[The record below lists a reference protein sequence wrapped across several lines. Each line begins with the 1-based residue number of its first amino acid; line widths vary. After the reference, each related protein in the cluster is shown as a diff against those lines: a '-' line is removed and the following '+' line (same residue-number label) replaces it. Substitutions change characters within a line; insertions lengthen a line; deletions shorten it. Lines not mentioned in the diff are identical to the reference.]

1 MTKRKP
7 KSSDGLKGKIKPSRV
22 SRAAN
27 PYLEKFAFII
37 HPLDMGIVT
46 RRYKIANRIPERIT
60 ASMIKRK
67 KPWAISE
74 ITGIKSKTGR
84 EAIGWFVV
92 VPLLPSQILNLR
104 EKFVFKK
111 IIKGAEVAA
120 KLGAGIVGLGAFT
133 ALVGGA
139 GKEIA
144 DASEIAVTTGNTYTV
159 ATAIEGAQKA
169 SAMMGIE
176 MPQATVA
183 IIGATGSIGRIA
195 ANILSREAAFTYL
208 VGRNMEKLETLK
220 EEIESIRHYEEPAGR
235 RSNLI
240 PTIDISGAVRQADV
254 IISVS
259 SAVDAIINPA
269 DVKPGAVVC
278 DVARPRDIAEIV
290 AETRDDVLVIDGGVV
305 KVPGHVDF
313 HFDIGLPKGL
323 ALACMAETM
332 ILALEGR
339 YEDYTIGREI
349 SVEKVREMQAMAT
362 KHGFELAGF
371 RSFEK
376 ALSAEQIR
384 TIRRNAE
391 KALRK

>member
-1 MTKRKP
+1 
-7 KSSDGLKGKIKPSRV
+7 
-22 SRAAN
+22 
-27 PYLEKFAFII
+27 
-37 HPLDMGIVT
+37 MGIVT

-169 SAMMGIE
+169 SALMGIE

-183 IIGATGSIGRIA
+183 VIGATGSIGKIA
-195 ANILSREAAFTYL
+195 TNILSREAGLTYV
-208 VGRNMEKLETLK
+208 VGRDMARLEALRD
-220 EEIESIRHYEEPAGR
+220 ELPGNVVA
-235 RSNLI
+235 
-240 PTIDISGAVRQADV
+240 TINISDAVRRAD
-254 IISVS
+254 IIVSVS

-269 DVKPGAVVC
+269 DIKPGAVVC
-278 DVARPRDIAEIV
+278 DVARPRDIAEVV
-290 AETRDDVLVIDGGVV
+290 AETRNDVLVIDGGVV

-349 SVEKVREMQAMAT
+349 SVEQVREMQAMAA

-376 ALSAEQIR
+376 ALTDDQVR
-384 TIRRNAE
+384 NIRRNAA
-391 KALRK
+391 KALRKNSVTLPT

>member
-1 MTKRKP
+1 LP
-7 KSSDGLKGKIKPSRV
+7 KLKTRSSNSLKGRIKPRQA
-22 SRAAN
+22 RKAAS
-27 PYLEKFAFII
+27 PDVEKFAFII

-169 SAMMGIE
+169 SALMGIE

-183 IIGATGSIGRIA
+183 VIGATGSIGKIA
-195 ANILSREAAFTYL
+195 TNILSREAGLTYV
-208 VGRNMEKLETLK
+208 VGRDMARLEALRD
-220 EEIESIRHYEEPAGR
+220 ELPGNVVA
-235 RSNLI
+235 
-240 PTIDISGAVRQADV
+240 TINISDAVRRAD
-254 IISVS
+254 IIVSVS

-269 DVKPGAVVC
+269 DIKPGAVVC
-278 DVARPRDIAEIV
+278 DVARPRDIAEVV
-290 AETRDDVLVIDGGVV
+290 AETRNDVLVIDGGVV

-349 SVEKVREMQAMAT
+349 SVEQVREMQAMAA

-376 ALSAEQIR
+376 ALTDDQVR
-384 TIRRNAE
+384 NIRRNAA
-391 KALRK
+391 KALRKNSVTLPT

>member
-1 MTKRKP
+1 LPTPKTK
-7 KSSDGLKGKIKPSRV
+7 SADSLKGRIKPRQARKDTAPDV
-22 SRAAN
+22 
-27 PYLEKFAFII
+27 EKFAFII

-46 RRYKIANRIPERIT
+46 RRYKIADRIPKRIVE
-60 ASMIKRK
+60 SMIKRK
-67 KPWAISE
+67 RPWAISE

-84 EAIGWFVV
+84 EAVGWFVV
-92 VPLLPSQILNLR
+92 VPLLPNQILNLR
-104 EKFVFKK
+104 EKFVMKK

-169 SAMMGIE
+169 SAMMGIK
-176 MPQATVA
+176 MTQATVA
-183 IIGATGSIGRIA
+183 VIGATGSIGRIA
-195 ANILSREAAFTYL
+195 ANILSREAGLTYI
-208 VGRNMEKLETLK
+208 VGRNMARLEALQGELSGNVIAT
-220 EEIESIRHYEEPAGR
+220 
-235 RSNLI
+235 
-240 PTIDISGAVRQADV
+240 TDISAAVRQADV
-254 IISVS
+254 IVSVS

-269 DVKPGAVVC
+269 DIKPGAVVC
-278 DVARPRDIAEIV
+278 DVARPRDIAEVV

-305 KVPGHVDF
+305 KVPGTVDF

-349 SVEKVREMQAMAT
+349 SAEQVREMQTLAA

-376 ALSAEQIR
+376 ALTNEQIR
-384 TIRRNAE
+384 NIRRNAE
-391 KALRK
+391 IALRKNTVTLPT

>member
-1 MTKRKP
+1 MARVKP
-7 KSSDGLKGKIKPSRV
+7 KQADSLKGKIKPRQA
-22 SRAAN
+22 RKAAAPN
-27 PYLEKFAFII
+27 VERFAFII

-104 EKFVFKK
+104 EKFVMKK

-159 ATAIEGAQKA
+159 ATALEGAQKA
-169 SAMMGIE
+169 SALMGIE
-176 MPQATVA
+176 MPKATVA
-183 IIGATGSIGRIA
+183 IIGATGSIGKIA
-195 ANILSREAAFTYL
+195 ANILSREAGLTYV
-208 VGRNMEKLETLK
+208 VGRNMARLEALL
-220 EEIESIRHYEEPAGR
+220 EELPDNVVA
-235 RSNLI
+235 
-240 PTIDISGAVRQADV
+240 TTDISDAVRQADV
-254 IISVS
+254 IVSVS
-259 SAVDAIINPA
+259 SAVDAIIDPA
-269 DVKPGAVVC
+269 DIKPGAVVC
-278 DVARPRDIAEIV
+278 DVARPRDIAEVV
-290 AETRDDVLVIDGGVV
+290 AETRNDVLVIDGGVV
-305 KVPGHVDF
+305 KVPGQVDF

-339 YEDYTIGREI
+339 YEDYTIGRAI
-349 SVEKVREMQAMAT
+349 SVEQVKEMQALAV

-376 ALSAEQIR
+376 ALTDEQIR
-384 TIRRNAE
+384 DIRRNAE
-391 KALRK
+391 IALRKKTVTLPV